1 MILHLEDDITN
12 ETMSLQYWERVQG
25 DPVGGDS
32 LVQIKVNLT
41 VADLHKNT
49 KAFLVSYANETK
61 VRCCTDG
68 VGCVVGESIVTDG
81 TFLMKQIFELVPSKS
96 FTFEWHREVTDTS
109 TYTFEMLSCDLVSV
123 EVSAD
128 ITWKSSHG
136 YLPPE
141 DFPLIVIYEGFAVVL
156 ALVFLTFFASLLSY
170 RVYLFKI
177 HYGILLVLFLFLLK
191 EVGWT
196 LYYRSLN
203 LNGEADPQY
212 LGFVVFLQL
221 TARIVNM
228 VLLLVLS
235 IGIGTNIGIT
245 PVAKEDV
252 INIGGLASDED
263 ESENEDPF
271 VPPPLTTPPSLLRRI
286 CVCLPST
293 QTKSEPPSCDKP
305 LMIKIVIFSVLT
317 FVFQYIF
324 EMQDLVIPTV
334 CFFLLLYISFFYIFF
349 TLSFFFPFSPHPI
362 FPSFSLPNFFLGSFA
377 TICD

>member
-1 MILHLEDDITN
+1 MLYRWRWLCRRYVTHVTSHHIEL
-12 ETMSLQYWERVQG
+12 
-25 DPVGGDS
+25 
-32 LVQIKVNLT
+32 
-41 VADLHKNT
+41 
-49 KAFLVSYANETK
+49 
-61 VRCCTDG
+61 
-68 VGCVVGESIVTDG
+68 GESIVTDG

-334 CFFLLLYISFFYIFF
+334 CFFLVFCISFYILFTSFIFF
-349 TLSFFFPFSPHPI
+349 SFSTSNFSIFFPTQFFSRI
-362 FPSFSLPNFFLGSFA
+362 LCYDL
-377 TICD
+377 